1 MCTVMFL
8 PSATKFTMVSCRD
21 EDTGRPA
28 ASAPAISIEKDTK
41 LIYPKDAAAGGTWAG
56 ANECGHVLVLLN
68 GAFENHV
75 KEKKYRKSRGLIVKE
90 MLSTTHP
97 VSYWHQLDLIQIEP
111 FTIIVFENEK
121 LNELVWD
128 GNNKHHFLHDTS
140 QAHIW
145 SSATLYDD
153 EAKEKRRNWFQHGIS
168 NHLLTD
174 TVQIHSFLQAHDNAQ
189 IGFVMN
195 RQTNLATLSISII
208 EQQKEVITFNYLD
221 LRNASNVVKRLSTV
235 TQIKS

>member
-8 PSATKFTMVSCRD
+8 PSATKITLVSCRD
-21 EDTGRPA
+21 EDPGRPA
-28 ASAPAISIEKDTK
+28 ASAPSIFEENDTK
-41 LIYPKDAAAGGTWAG
+41 LMYPKDAAAGGTWVG
-56 ANECGHVLVLLN
+56 ANECGHALVLLN

-75 KEKKYRKSRGLIVKE
+75 KEKQYRKSRGLIVKE
-90 MLSTTHP
+90 MLSITHP
-97 VSYWHQLDLIQIEP
+97 LAYWHQLDLMQIEP
-111 FTIIVFENEK
+111 FTIIVLENEN

-128 GNNKHHFLHDTS
+128 GNNKHQLLHDTS

-153 EAKEKRRNWFQHGIS
+153 VAKEKRRNWFQQGIS
-168 NHLLTD
+168 NHLLSD
-174 TVQIHSFLQAHDNAQ
+174 TVQIHSFLQAHDNTQ

-195 RQTNLATLSISII
+195 RQNNLATLSISII

-221 LRNASNVVKRLSTV
+221 LRNASNVVTSLSTV